1 MFDQPLASAGN
12 MNQPDDP
19 TPNHV
24 AALRLAVGIITKG
37 RASVLAQTLPMLRNQ
52 LWPPA
57 RVIVCYTE
65 PSDIAGVSADDLGV
79 EMLLGPAG
87 ATRQRNCILD
97 AVRDCDI
104 LLFLDDDFLAAPA
117 FCETVQ
123 RVMAAQPDLL
133 VATGRVIAD
142 GINGP
147 GMSFEAGLALIEKDR
162 FQGDRFDCSHA
173 ENGYGCNMAIRL
185 NAVGDLRFD
194 ENLPLYGWYEDID
207 FTRRLG
213 RRGRIA
219 RLEAARGV
227 HLGVKLGRTSGLNL
241 GYSQIANPIYLARK
255 GSYPWSHALGSMARN
270 TLANLGRSLRPEPYI
285 DRYGRLRGN
294 VVAFGDLLRGRL
306 DPNNVLGLSRK

>member
-1 MFDQPLASAGN
+1 MFDLPLASACN
-12 MNQPDDP
+12 VNQPDDP
-19 TPNHV
+19 MPNGV

-37 RASVLAQTLPMLRNQ
+37 RSSVLAQTLPMLQNQ
-52 LWPPA
+52 QWPPA

-65 PSDIAGVSADDLGV
+65 PADIAGIPADDLGV

-87 ATRQRNCILD
+87 ATKQRNCILD
-97 AVRDCDI
+97 AVHDCDI
-104 LLFLDDDFLAAPA
+104 VLFLDDDFLAAPA

-147 GMSFEAGLALIEKDR
+147 GMSFEAGVALIEKDR
-162 FQGDRFDCSHA
+162 FDGDQLSSSHA

-219 RLEAARGV
+219 RLEGARGV
-227 HLGVKLGRTSGLNL
+227 HLGVKLGRTSGLRL

-270 TLANLGRSLRPEPYI
+270 TLANVVKSLKPEPYI

-294 VVAFGDLLRGRL
+294 VVAFVDLVRGRL
-306 DPNNVLGLSRK
+306 DPNRVLDLAKR